1 MKNSFRILAFVF
13 LFMAFLSIPIRSA
26 AAEKLSIPDDCPCK
40 GSITDLIDAYNND
53 KVFKVHIDEAFKNMQ
68 PVPEGFMKGGNPWIG
83 KSFADLIPFFV
94 EWSSFLPEV
103 KGSSDNAL
111 KYIGQMDLFS
121 YENPFGRVAFQTS
134 PGVEIFDRFA
144 RERGEF
150 LSSRASTKYVAKWL
164 ADTRIEKEEYV
175 LPDPAAAD
183 GGFKSYNEFFSRKFK
198 DINKVRPQ
206 TMPDRDYIISSPT
219 DATVNPIPAK
229 IVDGTTKLR
238 TKGTQELNIKE
249 LLYGSRYWNKFV
261 GGTALS
267 CVLMPNTY
275 HYYHA
280 PVGGKVIETR
290 LVDGALV
297 GMEDFVKFAS
307 TDGNVGGHGAS
318 FGAFES
324 YARGYFIIDTGKY
337 GLVGVVPVG
346 LSTVGSVVF
355 EDKFLK
361 AEGPVAIKRGDELGH
376 FLYGGSLV
384 ILVFEPGKYSSDAI
398 KVRLG
403 NQIGIFDTSSSN

>member
-1 MKNSFRILAFVF
+1 MKNGFRILAFVF
-13 LFMAFLSIPIRSA
+13 LLMMFLSISTLSNA
-26 AAEKLSIPDDCPCK
+26 VEKISIPDDCPCK
-40 GSITDLIDAYNND
+40 GSITDLIDAYQSD
-53 KVFKVHIDEAFKNMQ
+53 KVFKVLIDKAFENMQ
-68 PVPEGFMKGGNPWIG
+68 PVPEGFMKGGNPWVG

-94 EWSSFLPEV
+94 EWSSFLPEA
-103 KGSSDNAL
+103 KGSSDNGL
-111 KYIGQMDLFS
+111 KYIEQMDLFS
-121 YENPFGRVAFQTS
+121 YKNPFGRVAFQTS

-144 RERGEF
+144 SERGKF
-150 LSSRASTKYVAKWL
+150 LSSKASTKYVAKWL

-175 LPDPAAAD
+175 LPDPTAAD
-183 GGFKSYNEFFSRKFK
+183 GGFTSYNDFFSRKLK
-198 DINKVRPQ
+198 DISKTRPQ

-219 DATVNPIPAK
+219 DATVNSIPAT
-229 IVDGTTKLR
+229 IVDGTTKIR

-249 LLYGSRYWNKFV
+249 LLAGSRHWKKFV

-297 GMEDFVKFAS
+297 GMEDFPKFAPA
-307 TDGNVGGHGAS
+307 DGNVGAPGAS

-355 EDKFLK
+355 KDKFLK

-384 ILVFEPGKYSSDAI
+384 ILIFEPGKYSSGAI

-403 NQIGIFDTSSSN
+403 NQIGVFDTDSNN